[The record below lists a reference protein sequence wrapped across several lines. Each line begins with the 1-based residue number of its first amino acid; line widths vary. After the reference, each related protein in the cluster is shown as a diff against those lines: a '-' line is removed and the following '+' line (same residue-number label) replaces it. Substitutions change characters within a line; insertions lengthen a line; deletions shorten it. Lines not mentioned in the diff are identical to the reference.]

1 MNKIKFTTAGESH
14 GQLLM
19 GILEGIPSN
28 LEIDTAYIHAHM
40 KRRQAGFGRS
50 KRMQIEDDFPKI
62 CTGVRLGK
70 TLGSPIGII
79 INNND
84 WKNWENKMSIDKIDA
99 EIKKI
104 TLPRP
109 GHADLAGALK
119 YNFNDIRNVIERSSA
134 RETAMRVALG
144 SVCRRLLEYF
154 NIHVGSYV
162 SSIYSII
169 DEKDYS
175 NLSPIEINKQAD
187 LSDVRSLNPKIE
199 KEMLKAIS
207 DAKQEGDSVGGSFK
221 IIISGV
227 PYGLGSYTSWDKKL
241 NSRLGKAILSIN
253 GIKSVCVGDGS
264 NSKNKLGSELHDE
277 IDYDNSKF
285 TRSTNNC
292 GGIEGGMSNGQNIIL
307 TGTMKPIPTLIKP
320 LKSVDINSKE
330 KLLAHKERTD
340 SCSVPAASI
349 IAESMSCMV
358 ICDALLEKFGGDSLE
373 ELERH
378 IKTSAIY

>member
-1 MNKIKFTTAGESH
+1 MKKIKFTTAGESH

-28 LEIDTAYIHAHM
+28 LEIESSYIHSHM
-40 KRRQAGFGRS
+40 KRRQAGFGRG
-50 KRMQIEDDFPKI
+50 KRMQIEDDFPQI
-62 CTGVRLGK
+62 CCGVRLGK
-70 TLGSPIGII
+70 TLGAPIGVI

-84 WKNWENKMSIDKIDA
+84 WKNWKNKMSVESIEK

-119 YNFNDIRNVIERSSA
+119 YNFDDIRNVIERSSA

-144 SVCRRLLEYF
+144 SICRKLLEHF

-162 SSIYSII
+162 SSIYTIE
-169 DEKDYS
+169 DNNDYS

-187 LSDVRSLNPKIE
+187 ISDVRSLDSTIE
-199 KEMLKAIS
+199 KEMIDIISKA
-207 DAKQEGDSVGGSFK
+207 KEKGDSVGGSFN

-227 PYGLGSYTSWDKKL
+227 PYGLGSYISWNNKL
-241 NSRLGKAILSIN
+241 NARLGEAILSIN
-253 GIKSVCVGDGS
+253 GIKSASIGDGS

-277 IDYDNSKF
+277 IDYQDNQFKRLS
-285 TRSTNNC
+285 NNC
-292 GGIEGGMSNGQNIIL
+292 GGIEGGMSNGQDIIIR
-307 TGTMKPIPTLIKP
+307 GTMKPIPTLIKP

-358 ICDALLEKFGGDSLE
+358 ICDALLEKFGGDSME

-378 IKTSAIY
+378 IKFSAQY